1 MTGKRLKA
9 SVIID
14 LNGNLSR
21 RSRQYS
27 NQINALSR
35 SGQSSLRALRM
46 EVVRVSGAID
56 RMGSLSTRTF
66 RMLSAG
72 ALGIAGVGYTANKLF
87 IGAAAQRE
95 QQIIAM
101 NSLYH
106 GDKVRAQAMMAWAKQ
121 NAKDTTWGLSGV
133 LDEIRSSKG
142 FGMTDEQTKQ
152 FITMLQDQGAM
163 HGWDLPTAQGASLQ
177 LKQMF
182 ARQQITAADANLL
195 TGYGINV
202 YQALA
207 DATGTDVKKIRDLG
221 TKGKLGM
228 KSILT
233 VFRTLS
239 EQSKGAQA
247 SAMNS
252 WDGMFAQMEANLLE
266 FRIKVANSGP
276 FEEIKNEMRR
286 VLNWHDMADKSGEL
300 DALAENIGQ
309 KFLTTFRTVKIAA
322 QELWRWLKPG
332 KDALAWVDQNIVSL
346 KKLAAVL
353 VSVWLANKALR
364 AGWAVAKPSWQVAS
378 YPFKTGRRMWRWM
391 RNRKR
396 EQAGLPI
403 PAPMTT
409 EALLQG
415 TGIQRVFVINWPR
428 GFGGYGSGGGRRG
441 RGGGRTPPLLPRQP
455 PLLPGPRPLPLPAPR
470 PVPALPPPGVPAA
483 ARPAPRPLP
492 GKSGF
497 PGRFAGSAAAQ
508 QVTGAA
514 GTLANAGRTVSRL
527 LSGAGNRQ
535 TAPSPVVPVTPRPA
549 PRPLPAKSGLPG
561 RLAGSAA
568 AQQVTGA
575 AGTLADAGRTVSRLL
590 SGAGNRQP
598 APSPV
603 VPVTPRPAPRPL
615 PAKSGLP
622 GRLAGSAAGQ
632 RVTGTVGKLADV
644 GRAVGGWFS
653 GIGNRLADSA
663 IGRVVTKGAGALGWM
678 GKGAGRA
685 LSRLGG
691 PVMGALQLAP
701 VLMDEQA
708 STREKAGAIGSTAGA
723 WLGGAVGSLAGP
735 LGTAAGATLGSVA
748 GEYLGGFVTDLYQ
761 KWTAPER
768 EPQEQKVNAEASLR
782 VELGE
787 GLRLASSRVTED
799 GMGLNIYAGDNYIT
813 GW

>member
-396 EQAGLPI
+396 GQAGLPV
-403 PAPMTT
+403 PDAMTSET
-409 EALLQG
+409 LLQG
-415 TGIQRVFVINWPR
+415 IGIQRVFVINWPR
-428 GFGGYGSGGGRRG
+428 GLGGYGSGGGRRG
-441 RGGGRTPPLLPRQP
+441 RSGGRMAPLLPRQP
-455 PLLPGPRPLPLPAPR
+455 LLLSGPQPLALPAPR
-470 PVPALPPPGVPAA
+470 PVLALPPPGVPVT
-483 ARPAPRPLP
+483 ARPAPLPLP
-492 GKSGF
+492 GKSG
-497 PGRFAGSAAAQ
+497 
-508 QVTGAA
+508 
-514 GTLANAGRTVSRL
+514 L
-527 LSGAGNRQ
+527 LS
-535 TAPSPVVPVTPRPA
+535 
-549 PRPLPAKSGLPG
+549 
-561 RLAGSAA
+561 
-568 AQQVTGA
+568 
-575 AGTLADAGRTVSRLL
+575 
-590 SGAGNRQP
+590 
-598 APSPV
+598 
-603 VPVTPRPAPRPL
+603 
-615 PAKSGLP
+615 
-622 GRLAGSAAGQ
+622 RLAGSAAGQ
-632 RVTGTVGKLADV
+632 LVTGTVGKLADA

-653 GIGNRLADSA
+653 GIGNKLAGSA

-708 STREKAGAIGSTAGA
+708 STHEKAGAIGSTAGA

-735 LGTAAGATLGSVA
+735 LGTVAGATLGSVA

-761 KWTAPER
+761 KWTAPDK

>member
-202 YQALA
+202 YQTLA
-207 DATGTDVKKIRDLG
+207 DALGKDVKDIRKQG
-221 TKGKLGM
+221 EKGKLGL

-239 EQSKGAQA
+239 EQSKGARA

-396 EQAGLPI
+396 GQAGLPV
-403 PAPMTT
+403 PDAMTSET
-409 EALLQG
+409 LLQG
-415 TGIQRVFVINWPR
+415 IGIQRVFVINWPR

-441 RGGGRTPPLLPRQP
+441 RSGGRMAPLLPRQP
-455 PLLPGPRPLPLPAPR
+455 LLLSGPQPLALPAPR
-470 PVPALPPPGVPAA
+470 PVLALSPPGVPVT
-483 ARPAPRPLP
+483 ARPAPLPLP
-492 GKSGF
+492 GKSG
-497 PGRFAGSAAAQ
+497 
-508 QVTGAA
+508 
-514 GTLANAGRTVSRL
+514 L
-527 LSGAGNRQ
+527 LS
-535 TAPSPVVPVTPRPA
+535 
-549 PRPLPAKSGLPG
+549 
-561 RLAGSAA
+561 
-568 AQQVTGA
+568 
-575 AGTLADAGRTVSRLL
+575 
-590 SGAGNRQP
+590 
-598 APSPV
+598 
-603 VPVTPRPAPRPL
+603 
-615 PAKSGLP
+615 
-622 GRLAGSAAGQ
+622 RLAGSAAGQ
-632 RVTGTVGKLADV
+632 LVTGTVGKLADA

-653 GIGNRLADSA
+653 GIGNKLAGSA

-708 STREKAGAIGSTAGA
+708 STHEKAGAIGSTAGA

-735 LGTAAGATLGSVA
+735 LGTVAGATLGSVA

-761 KWTAPER
+761 KWTAPDK

-787 GLRLASSRVTED
+787 GLRLTSSRVTED

>member
-106 GDKVRAQAMMAWAKQ
+106 GDKARAQAMMAWAKQ
-121 NAKDTTWGLSGV
+121 NAKETTWGLGGV
-133 LDEIRSSKG
+133 LQEIRTSTA
-142 FGMTDEQTKQ
+142 FGMTDAQVKQ
-152 FITMLQDQGAM
+152 FITMLQNQGAM

-177 LKQMF
+177 FKQMF

-202 YQALA
+202 YKVLA
-207 DATGTDVKKIRDLG
+207 DATGKDEKKIRKLG
-221 TKGKLGM
+221 EKGKLGL

-233 VFRTLS
+233 VFRTLL
-239 EQSKGAQA
+239 EQSEGAQA
-247 SAMNS
+247 AAMNS
-252 WDGMFAQMEANLLE
+252 WDGMMAQMEGNLLE
-266 FRIKVANSGP
+266 FRTKVANSGP

-309 KFLTTFRTVKIAA
+309 KFLTTFRKVKIAA

-396 EQAGLPI
+396 GQAGLPV
-403 PAPMTT
+403 PDAMTSET
-409 EALLQG
+409 LLQG
-415 TGIQRVFVINWPR
+415 IGIQRVFVINWPR
-428 GFGGYGSGGGRRG
+428 GFGGYGSGGGRRV
-441 RGGGRTPPLLPRQP
+441 RSGGRMAPLLPRQP
-455 PLLPGPRPLPLPAPR
+455 LLLSGPQPLALPAPR
-470 PVPALPPPGVPAA
+470 PVLALPPPGVPVT
-483 ARPAPRPLP
+483 ARPAPLPLP
-492 GKSGF
+492 GKSG
-497 PGRFAGSAAAQ
+497 
-508 QVTGAA
+508 
-514 GTLANAGRTVSRL
+514 L
-527 LSGAGNRQ
+527 LS
-535 TAPSPVVPVTPRPA
+535 
-549 PRPLPAKSGLPG
+549 
-561 RLAGSAA
+561 
-568 AQQVTGA
+568 
-575 AGTLADAGRTVSRLL
+575 
-590 SGAGNRQP
+590 
-598 APSPV
+598 
-603 VPVTPRPAPRPL
+603 
-615 PAKSGLP
+615 
-622 GRLAGSAAGQ
+622 RLAGSAAGQ
-632 RVTGTVGKLADV
+632 LVTGTVGKLTDA

-653 GIGNRLADSA
+653 GIGNKLAGSA

-708 STREKAGAIGSTAGA
+708 STHEKAGAIGSTAGA

-735 LGTAAGATLGSVA
+735 LGTVAGATLGSVA

-761 KWTAPER
+761 KWTATDK

-787 GLRLASSRVTED
+787 GLRLTSSRVTED

>member
-1 MTGKRLKA
+1 
-9 SVIID
+9 
-14 LNGNLSR
+14 
-21 RSRQYS
+21 
-27 NQINALSR
+27 
-35 SGQSSLRALRM
+35 QSSLRALRM

-106 GDKVRAQAMMAWAKQ
+106 GDKARAQAMMAWAKQ
-121 NAKDTTWGLSGV
+121 NAKDTTWGLGGV
-133 LDEIRSSKG
+133 LQEIRTSTA
-142 FGMTDEQTKQ
+142 FGMNDEQVKQ
-152 FITMLQDQGAM
+152 FITMLQNQGAM

-177 LKQMF
+177 FKQMF

-202 YQALA
+202 YKVLA
-207 DATGTDVKKIRDLG
+207 DATGEDEKKIRKLG
-221 TKGKLGM
+221 EKGKLGL

-396 EQAGLPI
+396 GQAGLPV
-403 PAPMTT
+403 PDAMTSET
-409 EALLQG
+409 LLQG
-415 TGIQRVFVINWPR
+415 IGIQRVFVINWPR
-428 GFGGYGSGGGRRG
+428 GFGGYRSGGGRRV
-441 RGGGRTPPLLPRQP
+441 RSGGRMAPLLPRQP
-455 PLLPGPRPLPLPAPR
+455 LLLSGPQPLALPAPR
-470 PVPALPPPGVPAA
+470 PVLALPPPGVPVT
-483 ARPAPRPLP
+483 ARPAPLPLP
-492 GKSGF
+492 GKSG
-497 PGRFAGSAAAQ
+497 
-508 QVTGAA
+508 
-514 GTLANAGRTVSRL
+514 L
-527 LSGAGNRQ
+527 LS
-535 TAPSPVVPVTPRPA
+535 
-549 PRPLPAKSGLPG
+549 
-561 RLAGSAA
+561 
-568 AQQVTGA
+568 
-575 AGTLADAGRTVSRLL
+575 
-590 SGAGNRQP
+590 
-598 APSPV
+598 
-603 VPVTPRPAPRPL
+603 
-615 PAKSGLP
+615 
-622 GRLAGSAAGQ
+622 RLAGSAAGQ
-632 RVTGTVGKLADV
+632 LVTGTVGKLADA

-653 GIGNRLADSA
+653 GIGNKLSGSV

-708 STREKAGAIGSTAGA
+708 STHEKAGAIGSTAGA

-735 LGTAAGATLGSVA
+735 LGTVAGATLGSVA

-761 KWTAPER
+761 KWTAPDK

-787 GLRLASSRVTED
+787 GLRLTSSRVTED

>member
-163 HGWDLPTAQGASLQ
+163 HGWDLPTARGASLQ

-202 YQALA
+202 YQTLA
-207 DATGTDVKKIRDLG
+207 DALGKDVKDIRKQG
-221 TKGKLGM
+221 EKGKLGL

-396 EQAGLPI
+396 GQAGLPV
-403 PAPMTT
+403 PDAMTSET
-409 EALLQG
+409 LLQG
-415 TGIQRVFVINWPR
+415 IGIQRVFVINWPR
-428 GFGGYGSGGGRRG
+428 GFGGYRSGGGRRV
-441 RGGGRTPPLLPRQP
+441 RSGGRMAPLLPRQP
-455 PLLPGPRPLPLPAPR
+455 LLLSGPQPLALPAPR
-470 PVPALPPPGVPAA
+470 PVLALPPPGVPVT
-483 ARPAPRPLP
+483 ARPAPLPLP
-492 GKSGF
+492 GKSG
-497 PGRFAGSAAAQ
+497 
-508 QVTGAA
+508 
-514 GTLANAGRTVSRL
+514 L
-527 LSGAGNRQ
+527 LS
-535 TAPSPVVPVTPRPA
+535 
-549 PRPLPAKSGLPG
+549 
-561 RLAGSAA
+561 
-568 AQQVTGA
+568 
-575 AGTLADAGRTVSRLL
+575 
-590 SGAGNRQP
+590 
-598 APSPV
+598 
-603 VPVTPRPAPRPL
+603 
-615 PAKSGLP
+615 
-622 GRLAGSAAGQ
+622 RLAGSAAGQ
-632 RVTGTVGKLADV
+632 LVTGTVGKLADA

-653 GIGNRLADSA
+653 GIGNKLSGSV

-708 STREKAGAIGSTAGA
+708 STHEKAGAIGSTAGA

-735 LGTAAGATLGSVA
+735 LGTVAGATLGSVA

-761 KWTAPER
+761 KWTAPDK

-787 GLRLASSRVTED
+787 GLRLTSSRVTED

>member
-221 TKGKLGM
+221 TKGKLGL

-396 EQAGLPI
+396 GQAGLPV
-403 PAPMTT
+403 PDAMTSET
-409 EALLQG
+409 LLQG
-415 TGIQRVFVINWPR
+415 IGIQRVFVINWPR

-441 RGGGRTPPLLPRQP
+441 RSGGRMAPLLPRQP
-455 PLLPGPRPLPLPAPR
+455 LLLSGPQPLALPAPR
-470 PVPALPPPGVPAA
+470 PVLALPPPGVPVT
-483 ARPAPRPLP
+483 ARPAPLPLP
-492 GKSGF
+492 GKSG
-497 PGRFAGSAAAQ
+497 
-508 QVTGAA
+508 
-514 GTLANAGRTVSRL
+514 L
-527 LSGAGNRQ
+527 LS
-535 TAPSPVVPVTPRPA
+535 
-549 PRPLPAKSGLPG
+549 
-561 RLAGSAA
+561 
-568 AQQVTGA
+568 
-575 AGTLADAGRTVSRLL
+575 
-590 SGAGNRQP
+590 
-598 APSPV
+598 
-603 VPVTPRPAPRPL
+603 
-615 PAKSGLP
+615 
-622 GRLAGSAAGQ
+622 RLAGSAAGQ
-632 RVTGTVGKLADV
+632 LVTGTVGKLADA
-644 GRAVGGWFS
+644 GRAVGGGFS
-653 GIGNRLADSA
+653 GIGNKLAGSA

-708 STREKAGAIGSTAGA
+708 STHEKAGAIGSTAGA

-735 LGTAAGATLGSVA
+735 LGTVAGATLGSVA

-761 KWTAPER
+761 KWTATDK

-787 GLRLASSRVTED
+787 GLRLTSSRVTED

>member
-46 EVVRVSGAID
+46 EVVRVSGAFD

-106 GDKVRAQAMMAWAKQ
+106 GDKARAQAMMAWAKQ
-121 NAKDTTWGLSGV
+121 NAKETTWGLGGV
-133 LDEIRSSKG
+133 LQEIRTSTA
-142 FGMTDEQTKQ
+142 FGMNDEQVKQ
-152 FITMLQDQGAM
+152 FITMLQNQGAM

-177 LKQMF
+177 FKQMF

-202 YQALA
+202 YKVLA
-207 DATGTDVKKIRDLG
+207 DATGDDEKKIRKRG
-221 TKGKLGM
+221 EKGKLGL
-228 KSILT
+228 KSILL
-233 VFRTLS
+233 VFRTLL

-247 SAMNS
+247 AAMNS
-252 WDGMFAQMEANLLE
+252 WDGMFAQMEGNLLE
-266 FRIKVANSGP
+266 FRTKVANSGP

-396 EQAGLPI
+396 GQAGLPV
-403 PAPMTT
+403 PDAMTS

-415 TGIQRVFVINWPR
+415 IGIQRVFVINWPR

-441 RGGGRTPPLLPRQP
+441 RSGGRMAPLLPRQP
-455 PLLPGPRPLPLPAPR
+455 LLLSGPQPLALPAPR
-470 PVPALPPPGVPAA
+470 PVLALPPPGVPVT
-483 ARPAPRPLP
+483 ARPAPLPLP
-492 GKSGF
+492 GKSG
-497 PGRFAGSAAAQ
+497 
-508 QVTGAA
+508 
-514 GTLANAGRTVSRL
+514 L
-527 LSGAGNRQ
+527 LS
-535 TAPSPVVPVTPRPA
+535 
-549 PRPLPAKSGLPG
+549 
-561 RLAGSAA
+561 
-568 AQQVTGA
+568 
-575 AGTLADAGRTVSRLL
+575 
-590 SGAGNRQP
+590 
-598 APSPV
+598 
-603 VPVTPRPAPRPL
+603 
-615 PAKSGLP
+615 
-622 GRLAGSAAGQ
+622 RLAGSAAGQ
-632 RVTGTVGKLADV
+632 LVTGTVGKLADA
-644 GRAVGGWFS
+644 GRAAGGWFS
-653 GIGNRLADSA
+653 GIGNKLAGSA

-708 STREKAGAIGSTAGA
+708 STHEKAGAIGSTAGA

-735 LGTAAGATLGSVA
+735 LGTVAGATLGSVA

-761 KWTAPER
+761 KWTATDK

-787 GLRLASSRVTED
+787 GLRLTSSRVTED

>member
-106 GDKVRAQAMMAWAKQ
+106 GDKARAQAMMAWAKQ
-121 NAKDTTWGLSGV
+121 NAKETTWGLGGV
-133 LDEIRSSKG
+133 LQEIRTSTA
-142 FGMTDEQTKQ
+142 FGMTDAQVKQ
-152 FITMLQDQGAM
+152 FITMLQNQGAM

-177 LKQMF
+177 FKQMF

-202 YQALA
+202 YKVLA
-207 DATGTDVKKIRDLG
+207 DATGEDEKKIRKLG
-221 TKGKLGM
+221 EKGKLGL

-233 VFRTLS
+233 VFRTLL

-247 SAMNS
+247 AAMNS
-252 WDGMFAQMEANLLE
+252 WDGMMAQMEGNLLE
-266 FRIKVANSGP
+266 FRTKVANSGP

-396 EQAGLPI
+396 GQAGLPV
-403 PAPMTT
+403 PDAMTSET
-409 EALLQG
+409 LLQG
-415 TGIQRVFVINWPR
+415 IGIQRVFVINWPR

-441 RGGGRTPPLLPRQP
+441 RSGGRMAPLLPRQP
-455 PLLPGPRPLPLPAPR
+455 LLLSGPQPLALPAPR
-470 PVPALPPPGVPAA
+470 PVLALPPPGVPVT
-483 ARPAPRPLP
+483 ARPAPLPLP
-492 GKSGF
+492 GKSG
-497 PGRFAGSAAAQ
+497 
-508 QVTGAA
+508 
-514 GTLANAGRTVSRL
+514 L
-527 LSGAGNRQ
+527 LS
-535 TAPSPVVPVTPRPA
+535 
-549 PRPLPAKSGLPG
+549 
-561 RLAGSAA
+561 
-568 AQQVTGA
+568 
-575 AGTLADAGRTVSRLL
+575 
-590 SGAGNRQP
+590 
-598 APSPV
+598 
-603 VPVTPRPAPRPL
+603 
-615 PAKSGLP
+615 
-622 GRLAGSAAGQ
+622 RLAGSAAGQ
-632 RVTGTVGKLADV
+632 LVTGTVGKLADA

-653 GIGNRLADSA
+653 GIGNKLAGSA
-663 IGRVVTKGAGALGWM
+663 IGRVMTKGAGALGWM

-708 STREKAGAIGSTAGA
+708 STHEKAGAIGSTAGA

-735 LGTAAGATLGSVA
+735 LGTVAGATLGSVA

-761 KWTAPER
+761 KWTAPDK

-787 GLRLASSRVTED
+787 GLRLTSSRVTED

>member
-202 YQALA
+202 YQTLA
-207 DATGTDVKKIRDLG
+207 DALGKDVKDIRKQG
-221 TKGKLGM
+221 EKGKLGL

-396 EQAGLPI
+396 GQAGLPV
-403 PAPMTT
+403 PDAMTSET
-409 EALLQG
+409 LLQG
-415 TGIQRVFVINWPR
+415 IGIQRVFVINWPR
-428 GFGGYGSGGGRRG
+428 GFGGYRSGGGRRVR
-441 RGGGRTPPLLPRQP
+441 RGGRMAPLLPRQP
-455 PLLPGPRPLPLPAPR
+455 LLLSGPQPLALPAPR
-470 PVPALPPPGVPAA
+470 PVLALPPPGVPVT
-483 ARPAPRPLP
+483 ARPAPLPLP
-492 GKSGF
+492 GKSG
-497 PGRFAGSAAAQ
+497 
-508 QVTGAA
+508 
-514 GTLANAGRTVSRL
+514 L
-527 LSGAGNRQ
+527 LS
-535 TAPSPVVPVTPRPA
+535 
-549 PRPLPAKSGLPG
+549 
-561 RLAGSAA
+561 
-568 AQQVTGA
+568 
-575 AGTLADAGRTVSRLL
+575 
-590 SGAGNRQP
+590 
-598 APSPV
+598 
-603 VPVTPRPAPRPL
+603 
-615 PAKSGLP
+615 
-622 GRLAGSAAGQ
+622 RLAGSAAGQ
-632 RVTGTVGKLADV
+632 LVTGTVGKLADA

-653 GIGNRLADSA
+653 GIGNKLSGSV
-663 IGRVVTKGAGALGWM
+663 IGRVVTKGAGALGWMGKGAGALGWM

-708 STREKAGAIGSTAGA
+708 STHEKAGAIGSTAGA

-735 LGTAAGATLGSVA
+735 LGTVAGATLGSVA

-761 KWTAPER
+761 KWTAPDK

-787 GLRLASSRVTED
+787 GLRLTSSRVTED

>member
-72 ALGIAGVGYTANKLF
+72 ALGVAGVGYTANKLF
-87 IGAAAQRE
+87 ISAAAQRE

-106 GDKVRAQAMMAWAKQ
+106 GDKARAQAMMAWAKQ

-202 YQALA
+202 YQTLA
-207 DATGTDVKKIRDLG
+207 DALGKDVKDIRKQG
-221 TKGKLGM
+221 EKGKLGL

-396 EQAGLPI
+396 GQAGLPV
-403 PAPMTT
+403 PDAMTSET
-409 EALLQG
+409 LLQG
-415 TGIQRVFVINWPR
+415 IGIQRVFVINWPR
-428 GFGGYGSGGGRRG
+428 GFGGYRSGGGRRV
-441 RGGGRTPPLLPRQP
+441 RSGGRMAPLLPRQP
-455 PLLPGPRPLPLPAPR
+455 LLLSGPQPLALPAPR
-470 PVPALPPPGVPAA
+470 PVLALPPPGVPVT
-483 ARPAPRPLP
+483 ARPAPLPLP
-492 GKSGF
+492 GKSG
-497 PGRFAGSAAAQ
+497 
-508 QVTGAA
+508 
-514 GTLANAGRTVSRL
+514 L
-527 LSGAGNRQ
+527 LS
-535 TAPSPVVPVTPRPA
+535 
-549 PRPLPAKSGLPG
+549 
-561 RLAGSAA
+561 
-568 AQQVTGA
+568 
-575 AGTLADAGRTVSRLL
+575 
-590 SGAGNRQP
+590 
-598 APSPV
+598 
-603 VPVTPRPAPRPL
+603 
-615 PAKSGLP
+615 
-622 GRLAGSAAGQ
+622 RLAGSAAGQ
-632 RVTGTVGKLADV
+632 LVTGTVGKLADA

-653 GIGNRLADSA
+653 GIGNKLSGSV

-708 STREKAGAIGSTAGA
+708 STHEKAGAIGSTAGA

-735 LGTAAGATLGSVA
+735 LGTVAGATLGSVA

-761 KWTAPER
+761 KWTAPDK

-787 GLRLASSRVTED
+787 GLRLTSSRVTED

>member
-106 GDKVRAQAMMAWAKQ
+106 GDKVRAPAMMAWAKQ

-221 TKGKLGM
+221 TKGKLGL

-396 EQAGLPI
+396 GQAGLPV
-403 PAPMTT
+403 PDAMTSET
-409 EALLQG
+409 LLQG
-415 TGIQRVFVINWPR
+415 IGIQRVFVINWPR
-428 GFGGYGSGGGRRG
+428 GFGGYGSGGGRRV
-441 RGGGRTPPLLPRQP
+441 RSGGRMAPLLPRQP
-455 PLLPGPRPLPLPAPR
+455 LLLSGPQPLALPAPR
-470 PVPALPPPGVPAA
+470 PVLALPPPGVPVT
-483 ARPAPRPLP
+483 ARPAPLPLP
-492 GKSGF
+492 GKSG
-497 PGRFAGSAAAQ
+497 
-508 QVTGAA
+508 
-514 GTLANAGRTVSRL
+514 L
-527 LSGAGNRQ
+527 LS
-535 TAPSPVVPVTPRPA
+535 
-549 PRPLPAKSGLPG
+549 
-561 RLAGSAA
+561 
-568 AQQVTGA
+568 
-575 AGTLADAGRTVSRLL
+575 
-590 SGAGNRQP
+590 
-598 APSPV
+598 
-603 VPVTPRPAPRPL
+603 
-615 PAKSGLP
+615 
-622 GRLAGSAAGQ
+622 RLAGSAAGQ
-632 RVTGTVGKLADV
+632 LVTGTVGKLADA

-653 GIGNRLADSA
+653 GIGNKLAGSA

-708 STREKAGAIGSTAGA
+708 STHEKAGAIGSTAGA

-735 LGTAAGATLGSVA
+735 LGTVAGATLGSVA

-761 KWTAPER
+761 KWTAPDK

-787 GLRLASSRVTED
+787 GLRLTSSRVTED

>member
-1 MTGKRLKA
+1 
-9 SVIID
+9 
-14 LNGNLSR
+14 
-21 RSRQYS
+21 RQYS

-202 YQALA
+202 YQTLA
-207 DATGTDVKKIRDLG
+207 DALGKDVKDIRKQG
-221 TKGKLGM
+221 EKGKLGL

-309 KFLTTFRTVKIAA
+309 KFLTTFRTVKIAT

-396 EQAGLPI
+396 GQAGLPV
-403 PAPMTT
+403 PDAMTSET
-409 EALLQG
+409 LLQG
-415 TGIQRVFVINWPR
+415 IGIQRVFVINWPR

-441 RGGGRTPPLLPRQP
+441 RSGGRMAPLLPRQP
-455 PLLPGPRPLPLPAPR
+455 LLLSGPQPLALPAPR
-470 PVPALPPPGVPAA
+470 PVLALPPPGVPVT
-483 ARPAPRPLP
+483 ARPAPLPLP
-492 GKSGF
+492 GKSG
-497 PGRFAGSAAAQ
+497 
-508 QVTGAA
+508 
-514 GTLANAGRTVSRL
+514 L
-527 LSGAGNRQ
+527 LS
-535 TAPSPVVPVTPRPA
+535 
-549 PRPLPAKSGLPG
+549 
-561 RLAGSAA
+561 
-568 AQQVTGA
+568 
-575 AGTLADAGRTVSRLL
+575 
-590 SGAGNRQP
+590 
-598 APSPV
+598 
-603 VPVTPRPAPRPL
+603 
-615 PAKSGLP
+615 
-622 GRLAGSAAGQ
+622 RLAGSAAGQ
-632 RVTGTVGKLADV
+632 LVTGTVGKLADA

-653 GIGNRLADSA
+653 GIGNKLAGSA

-678 GKGAGRA
+678 GKGASRA

-708 STREKAGAIGSTAGA
+708 STHEKAGAIGSTAGA

-735 LGTAAGATLGSVA
+735 LGTVAGATLGSVA

-761 KWTAPER
+761 KWTATDK

-787 GLRLASSRVTED
+787 GLRLTSSRVTED

>member
-221 TKGKLGM
+221 TKGKLGL

-396 EQAGLPI
+396 GQAGLPV
-403 PAPMTT
+403 PDAMTSET
-409 EALLQG
+409 LLQG
-415 TGIQRVFVINWPR
+415 IGIQRVFVINWPR
-428 GFGGYGSGGGRRG
+428 GFGGYGSGGGRRV
-441 RGGGRTPPLLPRQP
+441 RSGGRIAPLLPRQP
-455 PLLPGPRPLPLPAPR
+455 LLLSGPQPLALPAPR
-470 PVPALPPPGVPAA
+470 PVLALPPPGVPVT
-483 ARPAPRPLP
+483 ARPAPLPLP
-492 GKSGF
+492 GKSG
-497 PGRFAGSAAAQ
+497 
-508 QVTGAA
+508 
-514 GTLANAGRTVSRL
+514 L
-527 LSGAGNRQ
+527 LS
-535 TAPSPVVPVTPRPA
+535 
-549 PRPLPAKSGLPG
+549 
-561 RLAGSAA
+561 
-568 AQQVTGA
+568 
-575 AGTLADAGRTVSRLL
+575 
-590 SGAGNRQP
+590 
-598 APSPV
+598 
-603 VPVTPRPAPRPL
+603 
-615 PAKSGLP
+615 
-622 GRLAGSAAGQ
+622 RLAGSAAGQ
-632 RVTGTVGKLADV
+632 LVTGTVGKLADA

-653 GIGNRLADSA
+653 GIGNKLAGSA

-708 STREKAGAIGSTAGA
+708 STYEKAGAIGSTAGA

-735 LGTAAGATLGSVA
+735 LGTVAGATLGSVA

-761 KWTAPER
+761 KWTATDR

-787 GLRLASSRVTED
+787 GLRLTSSRVTED

>member
-1 MTGKRLKA
+1 
-9 SVIID
+9 
-14 LNGNLSR
+14 
-21 RSRQYS
+21 
-27 NQINALSR
+27 
-35 SGQSSLRALRM
+35 
-46 EVVRVSGAID
+46 ID

-106 GDKVRAQAMMAWAKQ
+106 GDKARAQAMMAWAKQ

-396 EQAGLPI
+396 GQAGLPV
-403 PAPMTT
+403 PDAMTSET
-409 EALLQG
+409 LLQG
-415 TGIQRVFVINWPR
+415 IGIQRVFVINWPR
-428 GFGGYGSGGGRRG
+428 GFGGYRSGGGRRV
-441 RGGGRTPPLLPRQP
+441 RSGGRMAPLLPRQP
-455 PLLPGPRPLPLPAPR
+455 LLLSGPQPLALPAPR
-470 PVPALPPPGVPAA
+470 PVLALPPPGVPVT
-483 ARPAPRPLP
+483 ARPAPLPLP
-492 GKSGF
+492 GKSG
-497 PGRFAGSAAAQ
+497 
-508 QVTGAA
+508 
-514 GTLANAGRTVSRL
+514 L
-527 LSGAGNRQ
+527 LS
-535 TAPSPVVPVTPRPA
+535 
-549 PRPLPAKSGLPG
+549 
-561 RLAGSAA
+561 
-568 AQQVTGA
+568 
-575 AGTLADAGRTVSRLL
+575 
-590 SGAGNRQP
+590 
-598 APSPV
+598 
-603 VPVTPRPAPRPL
+603 
-615 PAKSGLP
+615 
-622 GRLAGSAAGQ
+622 RLAGSAAGQ
-632 RVTGTVGKLADV
+632 LVTGTVGKLADA

-653 GIGNRLADSA
+653 GIGNKLSGSV

-708 STREKAGAIGSTAGA
+708 STHEKAGAIGSTAGA

-735 LGTAAGATLGSVA
+735 LGTVAGATLGSVA

-761 KWTAPER
+761 KWTAPDK

-787 GLRLASSRVTED
+787 GLRLTSSRVTED

>member
-1 MTGKRLKA
+1 
-9 SVIID
+9 
-14 LNGNLSR
+14 
-21 RSRQYS
+21 
-27 NQINALSR
+27 
-35 SGQSSLRALRM
+35 
-46 EVVRVSGAID
+46 
-56 RMGSLSTRTF
+56 
-66 RMLSAG
+66 
-72 ALGIAGVGYTANKLF
+72 
-87 IGAAAQRE
+87 
-95 QQIIAM
+95 
-101 NSLYH
+101 
-106 GDKVRAQAMMAWAKQ
+106 
-121 NAKDTTWGLSGV
+121 
-133 LDEIRSSKG
+133 
-142 FGMTDEQTKQ
+142 
-152 FITMLQDQGAM
+152 
-163 HGWDLPTAQGASLQ
+163 
-177 LKQMF
+177 
-182 ARQQITAADANLL
+182 
-195 TGYGINV
+195 
-202 YQALA
+202 
-207 DATGTDVKKIRDLG
+207 
-221 TKGKLGM
+221 
-228 KSILT
+228 
-233 VFRTLS
+233 
-239 EQSKGAQA
+239 
-247 SAMNS
+247 MNS

-332 KDALAWVDQNIVSL
+332 KDALVWVDQNIVSL

-378 YPFKTGRRMWRWM
+378 YPFKTGRRMWRRM

-455 PLLPGPRPLPLPAPR
+455 LLLPGPRPLPLPAPR

-492 GKSGF
+492 GKSGL

-708 STREKAGAIGSTAGA
+708 STHEKAGAIGSTAGA

-735 LGTAAGATLGSVA
+735 LGTVAGATLGSVA

-761 KWTAPER
+761 KWTAPDK

-787 GLRLASSRVTED
+787 GLRLTSSRVTED

>member
-106 GDKVRAQAMMAWAKQ
+106 GDKVKAQAMMAWAKQ

-202 YQALA
+202 YQTLA
-207 DATGTDVKKIRDLG
+207 DALGKDVKDIRKQG
-221 TKGKLGM
+221 EKGKLGL

-396 EQAGLPI
+396 GQAGLPV
-403 PAPMTT
+403 PDAMTSET
-409 EALLQG
+409 LLQG
-415 TGIQRVFVINWPR
+415 IGIQRVFVINWPR
-428 GFGGYGSGGGRRG
+428 GFGGYGSGGGRRVRSSG
-441 RGGGRTPPLLPRQP
+441 RMAPLLPRQP
-455 PLLPGPRPLPLPAPR
+455 LLLSGPQPLALPAPR
-470 PVPALPPPGVPAA
+470 PVLALPPPGVPVT
-483 ARPAPRPLP
+483 ARPAPLPLP
-492 GKSGF
+492 GKSG
-497 PGRFAGSAAAQ
+497 
-508 QVTGAA
+508 
-514 GTLANAGRTVSRL
+514 L
-527 LSGAGNRQ
+527 LS
-535 TAPSPVVPVTPRPA
+535 
-549 PRPLPAKSGLPG
+549 
-561 RLAGSAA
+561 
-568 AQQVTGA
+568 
-575 AGTLADAGRTVSRLL
+575 
-590 SGAGNRQP
+590 
-598 APSPV
+598 
-603 VPVTPRPAPRPL
+603 
-615 PAKSGLP
+615 
-622 GRLAGSAAGQ
+622 RLAGSAAGQ
-632 RVTGTVGKLADV
+632 LVTGTVGKLADA
-644 GRAVGGWFS
+644 GRAAGGWFS
-653 GIGNRLADSA
+653 GIGNKLAGSA
-663 IGRVVTKGAGALGWM
+663 IGRVMTKGAGALGWM

-708 STREKAGAIGSTAGA
+708 STHEKAGAIGSTAGA
-723 WLGGAVGSLAGP
+723 WLGGAVGSIAGP
-735 LGTAAGATLGSVA
+735 LGTVAGATLGSVA

-761 KWTAPER
+761 KWTAPDK

-787 GLRLASSRVTED
+787 GLRLTSSRVTED

>member
-202 YQALA
+202 YQTLA
-207 DATGTDVKKIRDLG
+207 DALGKDVKDIRKQG
-221 TKGKLGM
+221 EKGKLGL

-309 KFLTTFRTVKIAA
+309 KFRTTFRTVKIAA

-396 EQAGLPI
+396 GQAGLPV
-403 PAPMTT
+403 PDAMTSET
-409 EALLQG
+409 LLQG
-415 TGIQRVFVINWPR
+415 IGIQRVFVINWPR

-441 RGGGRTPPLLPRQP
+441 RSGGRMAPLLPRQP
-455 PLLPGPRPLPLPAPR
+455 LLLSGPQPLALPAPR
-470 PVPALPPPGVPAA
+470 PVLALPPPGVPVT
-483 ARPAPRPLP
+483 ARPAPLPLS
-492 GKSGF
+492 GKSG
-497 PGRFAGSAAAQ
+497 
-508 QVTGAA
+508 
-514 GTLANAGRTVSRL
+514 L
-527 LSGAGNRQ
+527 LS
-535 TAPSPVVPVTPRPA
+535 
-549 PRPLPAKSGLPG
+549 
-561 RLAGSAA
+561 
-568 AQQVTGA
+568 
-575 AGTLADAGRTVSRLL
+575 
-590 SGAGNRQP
+590 
-598 APSPV
+598 
-603 VPVTPRPAPRPL
+603 
-615 PAKSGLP
+615 
-622 GRLAGSAAGQ
+622 RLAGSAAGQ
-632 RVTGTVGKLADV
+632 LVTGTVGKLADA

-653 GIGNRLADSA
+653 GIGSKLSGSA

-708 STREKAGAIGSTAGA
+708 STHEKAGAIGSTAGA

-735 LGTAAGATLGSVA
+735 LGTVAGATLGSVA

-761 KWTAPER
+761 KWTAPDK

-787 GLRLASSRVTED
+787 GLRLTSSRVTED

>member
-27 NQINALSR
+27 NQINVLSR

-106 GDKVRAQAMMAWAKQ
+106 GDKARAQAMMAWAKQ
-121 NAKDTTWGLSGV
+121 NAKETTWGLGGV
-133 LDEIRSSKG
+133 LQEIRTSTA
-142 FGMTDEQTKQ
+142 FGMTDAQVKQ
-152 FITMLQDQGAM
+152 FITMLQNQGAM

-177 LKQMF
+177 FKQMF

-202 YQALA
+202 YKVLA
-207 DATGTDVKKIRDLG
+207 DATGEDEKKIRKLG
-221 TKGKLGM
+221 EKGKLGL

-233 VFRTLS
+233 VFRTLL

-247 SAMNS
+247 AAMNS
-252 WDGMFAQMEANLLE
+252 WDGMMAQMEGNLLE
-266 FRIKVANSGP
+266 FRTKVANSGP

-322 QELWRWLKPG
+322 QELWRWLKLG

-396 EQAGLPI
+396 GQAGLPV
-403 PAPMTT
+403 PDAMTSET
-409 EALLQG
+409 LLQG
-415 TGIQRVFVINWPR
+415 IGIQRVFVINWPR

-441 RGGGRTPPLLPRQP
+441 RSGGRMAPLLPRQP
-455 PLLPGPRPLPLPAPR
+455 LLLSGPQPLALPAPR
-470 PVPALPPPGVPAA
+470 PVLALPPPGVPVT
-483 ARPAPRPLP
+483 ARPAPLPLP
-492 GKSGF
+492 GKSG
-497 PGRFAGSAAAQ
+497 
-508 QVTGAA
+508 
-514 GTLANAGRTVSRL
+514 L
-527 LSGAGNRQ
+527 LS
-535 TAPSPVVPVTPRPA
+535 
-549 PRPLPAKSGLPG
+549 
-561 RLAGSAA
+561 
-568 AQQVTGA
+568 
-575 AGTLADAGRTVSRLL
+575 
-590 SGAGNRQP
+590 
-598 APSPV
+598 
-603 VPVTPRPAPRPL
+603 
-615 PAKSGLP
+615 
-622 GRLAGSAAGQ
+622 RLAGSAAGQ
-632 RVTGTVGKLADV
+632 LVTGTVGKLADA

-653 GIGNRLADSA
+653 SIGNKLAGSA

-708 STREKAGAIGSTAGA
+708 STHEKAGAIGSTAGA

-735 LGTAAGATLGSVA
+735 LGTVAGATLGSVA

-761 KWTAPER
+761 KWTAPDK

-787 GLRLASSRVTED
+787 GLRLTSSRVTED

>member
-221 TKGKLGM
+221 TKGKLGL

-396 EQAGLPI
+396 GQAGLPV
-403 PAPMTT
+403 PDAMTSET
-409 EALLQG
+409 LLQG
-415 TGIQRVFVINWPR
+415 IGIQRVFVINWPR

-441 RGGGRTPPLLPRQP
+441 RSGGRMAPLLPRQP
-455 PLLPGPRPLPLPAPR
+455 LLLSGPQPLALPAPR
-470 PVPALPPPGVPAA
+470 PVLALPPPGVPVT
-483 ARPAPRPLP
+483 ARPAPLPLP
-492 GKSGF
+492 GKSG
-497 PGRFAGSAAAQ
+497 
-508 QVTGAA
+508 
-514 GTLANAGRTVSRL
+514 L
-527 LSGAGNRQ
+527 LS
-535 TAPSPVVPVTPRPA
+535 
-549 PRPLPAKSGLPG
+549 
-561 RLAGSAA
+561 
-568 AQQVTGA
+568 
-575 AGTLADAGRTVSRLL
+575 
-590 SGAGNRQP
+590 
-598 APSPV
+598 
-603 VPVTPRPAPRPL
+603 
-615 PAKSGLP
+615 
-622 GRLAGSAAGQ
+622 RLAGSAAGQ
-632 RVTGTVGKLADV
+632 LVTGTVGKLADA

-653 GIGNRLADSA
+653 GIGNKLSGSV

-708 STREKAGAIGSTAGA
+708 STHEKAGAIGSTAGA

-735 LGTAAGATLGSVA
+735 LGTVAGATLGSVA

-761 KWTAPER
+761 KWTAPDK

-787 GLRLASSRVTED
+787 GLRLTSSRVTED

>member
-106 GDKVRAQAMMAWAKQ
+106 GDKARAQAMMAWAKQ
-121 NAKDTTWGLSGV
+121 NAKETTWGLGGV
-133 LDEIRSSKG
+133 LQEIRTSTA
-142 FGMTDEQTKQ
+142 FGMTDAQVKQ
-152 FITMLQDQGAM
+152 FITMLQNQGAM

-177 LKQMF
+177 FKQMF

-202 YQALA
+202 YKVLA
-207 DATGTDVKKIRDLG
+207 DATGEDEKKIRKLG
-221 TKGKLGM
+221 EKGKLGL

-233 VFRTLS
+233 VFRTLL

-247 SAMNS
+247 AAMNS
-252 WDGMFAQMEANLLE
+252 WDGMMAQMEGNLLE
-266 FRIKVANSGP
+266 FRTKVANSGP

-396 EQAGLPI
+396 GQAGLPV
-403 PAPMTT
+403 PDAMTSET
-409 EALLQG
+409 LLQG
-415 TGIQRVFVINWPR
+415 IGIQRVFVINWPR

-441 RGGGRTPPLLPRQP
+441 RSGGRMAPLLPRQP
-455 PLLPGPRPLPLPAPR
+455 LLLSGPQPLALPAPR
-470 PVPALPPPGVPAA
+470 PVLALPPPGVPVT
-483 ARPAPRPLP
+483 ARPAPLPLS
-492 GKSGF
+492 GKSG
-497 PGRFAGSAAAQ
+497 
-508 QVTGAA
+508 
-514 GTLANAGRTVSRL
+514 L
-527 LSGAGNRQ
+527 LS
-535 TAPSPVVPVTPRPA
+535 
-549 PRPLPAKSGLPG
+549 
-561 RLAGSAA
+561 
-568 AQQVTGA
+568 
-575 AGTLADAGRTVSRLL
+575 
-590 SGAGNRQP
+590 
-598 APSPV
+598 
-603 VPVTPRPAPRPL
+603 
-615 PAKSGLP
+615 
-622 GRLAGSAAGQ
+622 RLAGSAAGQ
-632 RVTGTVGKLADV
+632 LVTGTVGKLADA

-653 GIGNRLADSA
+653 GIGNKLSGSV

-708 STREKAGAIGSTAGA
+708 STHEKAGAIGSTAGA

-735 LGTAAGATLGSVA
+735 LGTVAGATLGSVA

-761 KWTAPER
+761 KWTAPDK

-787 GLRLASSRVTED
+787 GLRLTSSRVTED

>member
-396 EQAGLPI
+396 GQAGLPV
-403 PAPMTT
+403 PDAMTSET
-409 EALLQG
+409 LLQG
-415 TGIQRVFVINWPR
+415 IGIQRVFVINWPR
-428 GFGGYGSGGGRRG
+428 GFGGYGSGGGRRV
-441 RGGGRTPPLLPRQP
+441 RSGGRMAPLLPRQP
-455 PLLPGPRPLPLPAPR
+455 LLLSGPQPLALPAPR
-470 PVPALPPPGVPAA
+470 PVLALPPPGVPVT
-483 ARPAPRPLP
+483 ARPAPLPLS
-492 GKSGF
+492 GKSG
-497 PGRFAGSAAAQ
+497 
-508 QVTGAA
+508 
-514 GTLANAGRTVSRL
+514 L
-527 LSGAGNRQ
+527 LS
-535 TAPSPVVPVTPRPA
+535 
-549 PRPLPAKSGLPG
+549 
-561 RLAGSAA
+561 
-568 AQQVTGA
+568 
-575 AGTLADAGRTVSRLL
+575 
-590 SGAGNRQP
+590 
-598 APSPV
+598 
-603 VPVTPRPAPRPL
+603 
-615 PAKSGLP
+615 
-622 GRLAGSAAGQ
+622 RLAGSAAGQ
-632 RVTGTVGKLADV
+632 LVTGTVGKLADA

-653 GIGNRLADSA
+653 GIGNKLAGSA

-708 STREKAGAIGSTAGA
+708 STHEKAGAIGSTAGA

-735 LGTAAGATLGSVA
+735 LGTVAGATLGSVA

-761 KWTAPER
+761 KWTAPDK

-787 GLRLASSRVTED
+787 GLRLTSSRVTED

>member
-396 EQAGLPI
+396 GQAGLPV
-403 PAPMTT
+403 PDAMTSET
-409 EALLQG
+409 LLQG
-415 TGIQRVFVINWPR
+415 IGIQRVFVINWPR
-428 GFGGYGSGGGRRG
+428 GFGGYGSGGGRRV
-441 RGGGRTPPLLPRQP
+441 RSGGRMAPLLPRQP
-455 PLLPGPRPLPLPAPR
+455 LLLSGPQPL
-470 PVPALPPPGVPAA
+470 ALPPPGVPVT
-483 ARPAPRPLP
+483 ARPAPLPLP
-492 GKSGF
+492 GKSG
-497 PGRFAGSAAAQ
+497 
-508 QVTGAA
+508 
-514 GTLANAGRTVSRL
+514 LLSRL
-527 LSGAGNRQ
+527 AS
-535 TAPSPVVPVTPRPA
+535 
-549 PRPLPAKSGLPG
+549 
-561 RLAGSAA
+561 
-568 AQQVTGA
+568 
-575 AGTLADAGRTVSRLL
+575 
-590 SGAGNRQP
+590 
-598 APSPV
+598 
-603 VPVTPRPAPRPL
+603 
-615 PAKSGLP
+615 
-622 GRLAGSAAGQ
+622 SAAGQ
-632 RVTGTVGKLADV
+632 LVTGTVGKLADA

-653 GIGNRLADSA
+653 GIGNKLAGSA

-708 STREKAGAIGSTAGA
+708 STHEKAGAIGSTAGA

-735 LGTAAGATLGSVA
+735 LGTVAGATLGSVA

-761 KWTAPER
+761 KWTATDK

-787 GLRLASSRVTED
+787 GLRLTSSRVTED

>member
-202 YQALA
+202 YQTLA
-207 DATGTDVKKIRDLG
+207 DALGKDVKDIRKQG
-221 TKGKLGM
+221 EKGKLGL

-396 EQAGLPI
+396 GQAGLPV
-403 PAPMTT
+403 PDAMTSET
-409 EALLQG
+409 LLQG
-415 TGIQRVFVINWPR
+415 IGIQRVFVINWPR

-441 RGGGRTPPLLPRQP
+441 RSGGRMAPLLPRQP
-455 PLLPGPRPLPLPAPR
+455 LLLSGPQPLALPAPR
-470 PVPALPPPGVPAA
+470 PVLALPPPGVPVT
-483 ARPAPRPLP
+483 ARPAPLPLS
-492 GKSGF
+492 GKSG
-497 PGRFAGSAAAQ
+497 
-508 QVTGAA
+508 
-514 GTLANAGRTVSRL
+514 L
-527 LSGAGNRQ
+527 LS
-535 TAPSPVVPVTPRPA
+535 
-549 PRPLPAKSGLPG
+549 
-561 RLAGSAA
+561 
-568 AQQVTGA
+568 
-575 AGTLADAGRTVSRLL
+575 
-590 SGAGNRQP
+590 
-598 APSPV
+598 
-603 VPVTPRPAPRPL
+603 
-615 PAKSGLP
+615 
-622 GRLAGSAAGQ
+622 RLAGSAAGQ
-632 RVTGTVGKLADV
+632 LVTGTVGKLADA

-653 GIGNRLADSA
+653 GIGNKLAGSA

-708 STREKAGAIGSTAGA
+708 STHEKAGAIGSTAGA

-735 LGTAAGATLGSVA
+735 LGTVAGATLGSVA

-761 KWTAPER
+761 KWTAPDK

>member
-202 YQALA
+202 YQTLA
-207 DATGTDVKKIRDLG
+207 DALGKDVKDIRKQG
-221 TKGKLGM
+221 EKGKLGL

-396 EQAGLPI
+396 GQAGLPV
-403 PAPMTT
+403 PDAMTSET
-409 EALLQG
+409 LLQG
-415 TGIQRVFVINWPR
+415 IGIQRVFVINWPR

-441 RGGGRTPPLLPRQP
+441 RSGGRMAPLLPRQP
-455 PLLPGPRPLPLPAPR
+455 LLLSGPQPLALPAPR
-470 PVPALPPPGVPAA
+470 PVLALPPPGVPVT
-483 ARPAPRPLP
+483 ARPAPLPLP
-492 GKSGF
+492 GKSG
-497 PGRFAGSAAAQ
+497 
-508 QVTGAA
+508 
-514 GTLANAGRTVSRL
+514 L
-527 LSGAGNRQ
+527 LS
-535 TAPSPVVPVTPRPA
+535 
-549 PRPLPAKSGLPG
+549 
-561 RLAGSAA
+561 
-568 AQQVTGA
+568 
-575 AGTLADAGRTVSRLL
+575 
-590 SGAGNRQP
+590 
-598 APSPV
+598 
-603 VPVTPRPAPRPL
+603 
-615 PAKSGLP
+615 
-622 GRLAGSAAGQ
+622 RLAGSAAGQ
-632 RVTGTVGKLADV
+632 LVTGTVGKLADA
-644 GRAVGGWFS
+644 GRAAGGWFS
-653 GIGNRLADSA
+653 GIGNKLAGSA

-685 LSRLGG
+685 LSRLGS
-691 PVMGALQLAP
+691 PLMGALQLAP

-708 STREKAGAIGSTAGA
+708 STHEKAGAIGSTAGA

-735 LGTAAGATLGSVA
+735 LGTVAGATLGSVA

-761 KWTAPER
+761 KWTAPDK

-787 GLRLASSRVTED
+787 GLRLTSSRVTED

>member
-27 NQINALSR
+27 NQINVLSR

-106 GDKVRAQAMMAWAKQ
+106 GDKARAQAMMAWAKQ
-121 NAKDTTWGLSGV
+121 NAKETTWGLGGV
-133 LDEIRSSKG
+133 LQEIRTSTA
-142 FGMTDEQTKQ
+142 FGMTDAQVKQ
-152 FITMLQDQGAM
+152 FITMLQNQGAM

-177 LKQMF
+177 FKQMF

-202 YQALA
+202 YKVLA
-207 DATGTDVKKIRDLG
+207 DATGEDEKKIRKLG
-221 TKGKLGM
+221 EKGKLGL

-233 VFRTLS
+233 VFRTLL

-247 SAMNS
+247 AAMNS
-252 WDGMFAQMEANLLE
+252 WDRMMAQMEGNLLE
-266 FRIKVANSGP
+266 FRTKVANSGP

-396 EQAGLPI
+396 GQAGLPV
-403 PAPMTT
+403 PDAMTSET
-409 EALLQG
+409 LLQG
-415 TGIQRVFVINWPR
+415 IGIQRVFVINWPR

-441 RGGGRTPPLLPRQP
+441 RSGGRMAPLLPCQ
-455 PLLPGPRPLPLPAPR
+455 PLLLSGPQPLALPAPR
-470 PVPALPPPGVPAA
+470 PVLALPPPGVPVT
-483 ARPAPRPLP
+483 ARPAPLPLP
-492 GKSGF
+492 GKSG
-497 PGRFAGSAAAQ
+497 
-508 QVTGAA
+508 
-514 GTLANAGRTVSRL
+514 L
-527 LSGAGNRQ
+527 LS
-535 TAPSPVVPVTPRPA
+535 
-549 PRPLPAKSGLPG
+549 
-561 RLAGSAA
+561 
-568 AQQVTGA
+568 
-575 AGTLADAGRTVSRLL
+575 
-590 SGAGNRQP
+590 
-598 APSPV
+598 
-603 VPVTPRPAPRPL
+603 
-615 PAKSGLP
+615 
-622 GRLAGSAAGQ
+622 RLAGSAAGQ
-632 RVTGTVGKLADV
+632 LVTGTVGKLADA

-653 GIGNRLADSA
+653 SIGNKLAGSA

-708 STREKAGAIGSTAGA
+708 STHEKAGAIGSTAGA

-735 LGTAAGATLGSVA
+735 LGTVAGATLGSVA

-761 KWTAPER
+761 KWTATDK

-787 GLRLASSRVTED
+787 GLRLTSSRVTED

>member
-202 YQALA
+202 YQTLA
-207 DATGTDVKKIRDLG
+207 DALGKDVKDIRKQG
-221 TKGKLGM
+221 EKGKLGL

-396 EQAGLPI
+396 GQAGLPV
-403 PAPMTT
+403 PDAMTSET
-409 EALLQG
+409 LLQG
-415 TGIQRVFVINWPR
+415 IGIQRVFVINWPR

-441 RGGGRTPPLLPRQP
+441 RSGGRMAPLLPRQP
-455 PLLPGPRPLPLPAPR
+455 LLLSGPQPLALPAPR
-470 PVPALPPPGVPAA
+470 PVLALPPPGVPVT
-483 ARPAPRPLP
+483 ARPAPLPLP
-492 GKSGF
+492 GKSG
-497 PGRFAGSAAAQ
+497 
-508 QVTGAA
+508 
-514 GTLANAGRTVSRL
+514 L
-527 LSGAGNRQ
+527 LS
-535 TAPSPVVPVTPRPA
+535 
-549 PRPLPAKSGLPG
+549 
-561 RLAGSAA
+561 
-568 AQQVTGA
+568 
-575 AGTLADAGRTVSRLL
+575 
-590 SGAGNRQP
+590 
-598 APSPV
+598 
-603 VPVTPRPAPRPL
+603 
-615 PAKSGLP
+615 
-622 GRLAGSAAGQ
+622 RLAGSAAGQ
-632 RVTGTVGKLADV
+632 LVTGTVGKLADA
-644 GRAVGGWFS
+644 GRAAGGWFS
-653 GIGNRLADSA
+653 GIGNKLAGSA

-691 PVMGALQLAP
+691 PLMGALQLAP

-708 STREKAGAIGSTAGA
+708 STHEKAGAIGSTAGA

-735 LGTAAGATLGSVA
+735 LGTVAGATLGSVA

-761 KWTAPER
+761 KWTAPDK

-782 VELGE
+782 VELSE
-787 GLRLASSRVTED
+787 GLRLTSSRVTED

>member
-202 YQALA
+202 YQTLA
-207 DATGTDVKKIRDLG
+207 DALGKDVKDIRKQG
-221 TKGKLGM
+221 EKGKLGL

-396 EQAGLPI
+396 GQAGLPV
-403 PAPMTT
+403 PDAVTSET
-409 EALLQG
+409 LLQG
-415 TGIQRVFVINWPR
+415 IGIQRVFVINWPR

-441 RGGGRTPPLLPRQP
+441 RSGGRMAPLLPRQP
-455 PLLPGPRPLPLPAPR
+455 LLLSGPQPLALPAPR
-470 PVPALPPPGVPAA
+470 PVLTLPPPGVPVT
-483 ARPAPRPLP
+483 ARPAPLPLP
-492 GKSGF
+492 GKSG
-497 PGRFAGSAAAQ
+497 
-508 QVTGAA
+508 
-514 GTLANAGRTVSRL
+514 L
-527 LSGAGNRQ
+527 LS
-535 TAPSPVVPVTPRPA
+535 
-549 PRPLPAKSGLPG
+549 
-561 RLAGSAA
+561 
-568 AQQVTGA
+568 
-575 AGTLADAGRTVSRLL
+575 
-590 SGAGNRQP
+590 
-598 APSPV
+598 
-603 VPVTPRPAPRPL
+603 
-615 PAKSGLP
+615 
-622 GRLAGSAAGQ
+622 RLAGSAAGQ
-632 RVTGTVGKLADV
+632 LVTGTVGKLADA

-653 GIGNRLADSA
+653 GIGNKLAGSA
-663 IGRVVTKGAGALGWM
+663 IGQVVTKGAGALGWM

-708 STREKAGAIGSTAGA
+708 STHEKAGAIGSTAGA

-735 LGTAAGATLGSVA
+735 LGTVAGATLGSVA

-761 KWTAPER
+761 KWTATDK

-787 GLRLASSRVTED
+787 GLRLTSSRVTED

>member
-396 EQAGLPI
+396 GQAGLPV
-403 PAPMTT
+403 PDAMTSET
-409 EALLQG
+409 LLQG
-415 TGIQRVFVINWPR
+415 IGIQRVFVINWPR

-441 RGGGRTPPLLPRQP
+441 RSGGRMAPLLPRQP
-455 PLLPGPRPLPLPAPR
+455 LLLSGPQLLALPAPR
-470 PVPALPPPGVPAA
+470 PVLALPPPGVPVT
-483 ARPAPRPLP
+483 ARPAPLPLP
-492 GKSGF
+492 GKSG
-497 PGRFAGSAAAQ
+497 
-508 QVTGAA
+508 
-514 GTLANAGRTVSRL
+514 L
-527 LSGAGNRQ
+527 LS
-535 TAPSPVVPVTPRPA
+535 
-549 PRPLPAKSGLPG
+549 
-561 RLAGSAA
+561 
-568 AQQVTGA
+568 
-575 AGTLADAGRTVSRLL
+575 
-590 SGAGNRQP
+590 
-598 APSPV
+598 
-603 VPVTPRPAPRPL
+603 
-615 PAKSGLP
+615 
-622 GRLAGSAAGQ
+622 RLAGSAAGQ
-632 RVTGTVGKLADV
+632 LVTGTVGKLADA

-653 GIGNRLADSA
+653 GIGNKLAGSA

-708 STREKAGAIGSTAGA
+708 STHEKAGAIGSTAGA

-735 LGTAAGATLGSVA
+735 LGTVAGATLGSVA

-761 KWTAPER
+761 KWTATDK

-787 GLRLASSRVTED
+787 GLRLTSSRVTED

>member
-202 YQALA
+202 YQTLA
-207 DATGTDVKKIRDLG
+207 DALGKDVKDIRKQG
-221 TKGKLGM
+221 EKGKLGL

-396 EQAGLPI
+396 GQAGLPV
-403 PAPMTT
+403 PDAMTSET
-409 EALLQG
+409 LLQG
-415 TGIQRVFVINWPR
+415 IGIQRVFVINWPR
-428 GFGGYGSGGGRRG
+428 GFGGYRSGGGRRVR
-441 RGGGRTPPLLPRQP
+441 RGGRMAPLLPRQP
-455 PLLPGPRPLPLPAPR
+455 LLLSGPQPLALPAPR
-470 PVPALPPPGVPAA
+470 PVLALPPPGVPVT
-483 ARPAPRPLP
+483 ARPAPLPLP
-492 GKSGF
+492 GKSG
-497 PGRFAGSAAAQ
+497 
-508 QVTGAA
+508 
-514 GTLANAGRTVSRL
+514 L
-527 LSGAGNRQ
+527 LS
-535 TAPSPVVPVTPRPA
+535 
-549 PRPLPAKSGLPG
+549 
-561 RLAGSAA
+561 
-568 AQQVTGA
+568 
-575 AGTLADAGRTVSRLL
+575 
-590 SGAGNRQP
+590 
-598 APSPV
+598 
-603 VPVTPRPAPRPL
+603 
-615 PAKSGLP
+615 
-622 GRLAGSAAGQ
+622 RLAGSAAGQ
-632 RVTGTVGKLADV
+632 LVTGTVGKLADA

-653 GIGNRLADSA
+653 GIGNKLSGSV

-691 PVMGALQLAP
+691 PVMGALQLTP

-708 STREKAGAIGSTAGA
+708 STHEKAGAIGSTAGA

-735 LGTAAGATLGSVA
+735 LGTVAGATLGSVA

-761 KWTAPER
+761 KWTAPDK

-787 GLRLASSRVTED
+787 GLRLTSSRVTED

>member
-1 MTGKRLKA
+1 GKRLKA

-121 NAKDTTWGLSGV
+121 NAKDTTWGLGGV
-133 LDEIRSSKG
+133 LQEIRTSTA
-142 FGMTDEQTKQ
+142 FGMNDEQVKQ
-152 FITMLQDQGAM
+152 FITMLQNQGAM

-177 LKQMF
+177 FKQMF

-202 YQALA
+202 YKVLA
-207 DATGTDVKKIRDLG
+207 DATGEDEKKIRKLG
-221 TKGKLGM
+221 EKGKLGL

-233 VFRTLS
+233 VFRTLL

-247 SAMNS
+247 AAMNS
-252 WDGMFAQMEANLLE
+252 WDGMMAQMEGNLLE
-266 FRIKVANSGP
+266 FRTKVANSGP

-396 EQAGLPI
+396 GQAGLPV
-403 PAPMTT
+403 PDAMTSET
-409 EALLQG
+409 LLQG
-415 TGIQRVFVINWPR
+415 IGIQRVFVINWPR

-441 RGGGRTPPLLPRQP
+441 RSGGRMAPLLPRQP
-455 PLLPGPRPLPLPAPR
+455 LLLSGPQPLALPAPR
-470 PVPALPPPGVPAA
+470 PVLALPPPGVPVT
-483 ARPAPRPLP
+483 ARPAPLPLP
-492 GKSGF
+492 GKSG
-497 PGRFAGSAAAQ
+497 
-508 QVTGAA
+508 
-514 GTLANAGRTVSRL
+514 L
-527 LSGAGNRQ
+527 LS
-535 TAPSPVVPVTPRPA
+535 
-549 PRPLPAKSGLPG
+549 
-561 RLAGSAA
+561 
-568 AQQVTGA
+568 
-575 AGTLADAGRTVSRLL
+575 
-590 SGAGNRQP
+590 
-598 APSPV
+598 
-603 VPVTPRPAPRPL
+603 
-615 PAKSGLP
+615 
-622 GRLAGSAAGQ
+622 RLAGSAAGQ
-632 RVTGTVGKLADV
+632 LVTGTVGKLADA

-653 GIGNRLADSA
+653 GIGNKLAGSA

-708 STREKAGAIGSTAGA
+708 SPHEKAGAIGSTAGA

-735 LGTAAGATLGSVA
+735 LGTVAGATLGSVA

-761 KWTAPER
+761 KWTAPDK

>member
-300 DALAENIGQ
+300 DTLAENIGQ

-396 EQAGLPI
+396 GQAGLPV
-403 PAPMTT
+403 PDAMTSET
-409 EALLQG
+409 LLQG
-415 TGIQRVFVINWPR
+415 IGIQRVFVINWPR

-441 RGGGRTPPLLPRQP
+441 RSGGRMAPLLPRQP
-455 PLLPGPRPLPLPAPR
+455 LLLSGPQPLALPAPR
-470 PVPALPPPGVPAA
+470 PVLALPPPGVPVT
-483 ARPAPRPLP
+483 ARPAPLPLP
-492 GKSGF
+492 GKSG
-497 PGRFAGSAAAQ
+497 
-508 QVTGAA
+508 
-514 GTLANAGRTVSRL
+514 L
-527 LSGAGNRQ
+527 LS
-535 TAPSPVVPVTPRPA
+535 
-549 PRPLPAKSGLPG
+549 
-561 RLAGSAA
+561 
-568 AQQVTGA
+568 
-575 AGTLADAGRTVSRLL
+575 
-590 SGAGNRQP
+590 
-598 APSPV
+598 
-603 VPVTPRPAPRPL
+603 
-615 PAKSGLP
+615 
-622 GRLAGSAAGQ
+622 RLAGSAAGQ
-632 RVTGTVGKLADV
+632 LVTGTVGKLADA

-653 GIGNRLADSA
+653 GIGNKLAGSA

-708 STREKAGAIGSTAGA
+708 STHEKAGAIGSTAGA

-735 LGTAAGATLGSVA
+735 LGTVAGATLGSVA

-761 KWTAPER
+761 KWTAPDK

-787 GLRLASSRVTED
+787 GLRLTSSRVTED

>member
-106 GDKVRAQAMMAWAKQ
+106 GDKARAQAMMAWAKQ
-121 NAKDTTWGLSGV
+121 NAKETTWGLGGV
-133 LDEIRSSKG
+133 LQEIRTSTA
-142 FGMTDEQTKQ
+142 FGMTDAQVKQ
-152 FITMLQDQGAM
+152 FITMLQNQGAM

-177 LKQMF
+177 FKQMF

-202 YQALA
+202 YKVLA
-207 DATGTDVKKIRDLG
+207 DATGEDEKKIRKLG
-221 TKGKLGM
+221 EKGKLGL

-233 VFRTLS
+233 VFRTLL

-247 SAMNS
+247 AAMNS
-252 WDGMFAQMEANLLE
+252 WDGMMAQMEGNLLE
-266 FRIKVANSGP
+266 FRTKVANSGP

-396 EQAGLPI
+396 GQAGLPV
-403 PAPMTT
+403 PDAMTSET
-409 EALLQG
+409 LLQG
-415 TGIQRVFVINWPR
+415 IGIQRVFVINWPR

-441 RGGGRTPPLLPRQP
+441 RSGGRMAPLLPRQP
-455 PLLPGPRPLPLPAPR
+455 LLLSGPQPLALPAPR
-470 PVPALPPPGVPAA
+470 PVLALPPPGVPVT
-483 ARPAPRPLP
+483 ARPAPLPLP
-492 GKSGF
+492 GKSG
-497 PGRFAGSAAAQ
+497 
-508 QVTGAA
+508 
-514 GTLANAGRTVSRL
+514 L
-527 LSGAGNRQ
+527 LS
-535 TAPSPVVPVTPRPA
+535 
-549 PRPLPAKSGLPG
+549 
-561 RLAGSAA
+561 
-568 AQQVTGA
+568 
-575 AGTLADAGRTVSRLL
+575 
-590 SGAGNRQP
+590 
-598 APSPV
+598 
-603 VPVTPRPAPRPL
+603 
-615 PAKSGLP
+615 
-622 GRLAGSAAGQ
+622 RLAGSAAGQ
-632 RVTGTVGKLADV
+632 LVTGTVGKLADA

-653 GIGNRLADSA
+653 SIGNKLAGSA

-708 STREKAGAIGSTAGA
+708 STHEKAGAIGSTAGA

-735 LGTAAGATLGSVA
+735 LGTVAGATLGSVA

-761 KWTAPER
+761 KWTAPDK

-787 GLRLASSRVTED
+787 GLRLTSSRVTED

>member
-221 TKGKLGM
+221 TKGKLGL

-300 DALAENIGQ
+300 DTLAENIGQ

-396 EQAGLPI
+396 GQAGLPV
-403 PAPMTT
+403 PDAMTSET
-409 EALLQG
+409 LLQG
-415 TGIQRVFVINWPR
+415 IGIQRVFVINWPR

-441 RGGGRTPPLLPRQP
+441 RSGGRMAPLLPRQP
-455 PLLPGPRPLPLPAPR
+455 LLLSGPQPLALPAPR
-470 PVPALPPPGVPAA
+470 PVLALPPPGVPVT
-483 ARPAPRPLP
+483 ARPAPLPLP
-492 GKSGF
+492 GKSG
-497 PGRFAGSAAAQ
+497 
-508 QVTGAA
+508 
-514 GTLANAGRTVSRL
+514 L
-527 LSGAGNRQ
+527 LS
-535 TAPSPVVPVTPRPA
+535 
-549 PRPLPAKSGLPG
+549 
-561 RLAGSAA
+561 
-568 AQQVTGA
+568 
-575 AGTLADAGRTVSRLL
+575 
-590 SGAGNRQP
+590 
-598 APSPV
+598 
-603 VPVTPRPAPRPL
+603 
-615 PAKSGLP
+615 
-622 GRLAGSAAGQ
+622 RLAGSAAGQ
-632 RVTGTVGKLADV
+632 LVTGTVGKLADA

-653 GIGNRLADSA
+653 GIGNKLAGSA

-708 STREKAGAIGSTAGA
+708 STHEKAGAIGSTAGA

-735 LGTAAGATLGSVA
+735 LGTVAGATLGSVA

-761 KWTAPER
+761 KWTATDK

-787 GLRLASSRVTED
+787 GLRLTSSRVTED

>member
-27 NQINALSR
+27 NQINVLSR

-106 GDKVRAQAMMAWAKQ
+106 GDKARAQAMMAWAKQ
-121 NAKDTTWGLSGV
+121 NAKETTWGLGGV
-133 LDEIRSSKG
+133 LQEIRTSTA
-142 FGMTDEQTKQ
+142 FGMTDAQVKQ
-152 FITMLQDQGAM
+152 FITMLQNQGAM

-177 LKQMF
+177 FKQMF

-202 YQALA
+202 YKVLA
-207 DATGTDVKKIRDLG
+207 DATGEDEKKIRKLG
-221 TKGKLGM
+221 EKGKLGL

-233 VFRTLS
+233 VFRTLL
-239 EQSKGAQA
+239 EQSEGAQA
-247 SAMNS
+247 AAMNS
-252 WDGMFAQMEANLLE
+252 WDGMMAQMEGNLLE
-266 FRIKVANSGP
+266 FRTKVANSGP

-396 EQAGLPI
+396 GQAGLPV
-403 PAPMTT
+403 PDAMTSET
-409 EALLQG
+409 LLQG
-415 TGIQRVFVINWPR
+415 IGIQRVFVINWPR
-428 GFGGYGSGGGRRG
+428 GFGGYGSGGGRCG
-441 RGGGRTPPLLPRQP
+441 RSGGRMAPLLPRQP
-455 PLLPGPRPLPLPAPR
+455 LLLSGPQPLALPAPR
-470 PVPALPPPGVPAA
+470 PVLALPPPGVPVT
-483 ARPAPRPLP
+483 ARPAPLPLP
-492 GKSGF
+492 GKSG
-497 PGRFAGSAAAQ
+497 
-508 QVTGAA
+508 
-514 GTLANAGRTVSRL
+514 L
-527 LSGAGNRQ
+527 LS
-535 TAPSPVVPVTPRPA
+535 
-549 PRPLPAKSGLPG
+549 
-561 RLAGSAA
+561 
-568 AQQVTGA
+568 
-575 AGTLADAGRTVSRLL
+575 
-590 SGAGNRQP
+590 
-598 APSPV
+598 
-603 VPVTPRPAPRPL
+603 
-615 PAKSGLP
+615 
-622 GRLAGSAAGQ
+622 RLAGSAAGQ
-632 RVTGTVGKLADV
+632 LVTGTVGKLADA

-653 GIGNRLADSA
+653 GIGNKLAGSA

-708 STREKAGAIGSTAGA
+708 STHEKAGAIGSTAGA

-735 LGTAAGATLGSVA
+735 LGTVAGATLGSVA

-787 GLRLASSRVTED
+787 GLRLTSSRVTED

>member
-396 EQAGLPI
+396 GQAGLPV
-403 PAPMTT
+403 PDAMTSET
-409 EALLQG
+409 LLQG
-415 TGIQRVFVINWPR
+415 IGIQRVFVINWPR

-441 RGGGRTPPLLPRQP
+441 RSGGRMAPLLPRQP
-455 PLLPGPRPLPLPAPR
+455 LLLSGPQPLALPAPR
-470 PVPALPPPGVPAA
+470 PVLTLPPPGVPVT
-483 ARPAPRPLP
+483 ARPAPLPLP
-492 GKSGF
+492 GKSG
-497 PGRFAGSAAAQ
+497 
-508 QVTGAA
+508 
-514 GTLANAGRTVSRL
+514 L
-527 LSGAGNRQ
+527 LS
-535 TAPSPVVPVTPRPA
+535 
-549 PRPLPAKSGLPG
+549 
-561 RLAGSAA
+561 
-568 AQQVTGA
+568 
-575 AGTLADAGRTVSRLL
+575 
-590 SGAGNRQP
+590 
-598 APSPV
+598 
-603 VPVTPRPAPRPL
+603 
-615 PAKSGLP
+615 
-622 GRLAGSAAGQ
+622 RLAGSAAGQ
-632 RVTGTVGKLADV
+632 LVTGTVGKLADA

-653 GIGNRLADSA
+653 GIGNKLAGSA

-708 STREKAGAIGSTAGA
+708 STHEKAGAIGSTAGA

-735 LGTAAGATLGSVA
+735 LGTVAGATLGSVA

-761 KWTAPER
+761 KWTAPDK

>member
-106 GDKVRAQAMMAWAKQ
+106 GDKARAQAMMAWAKQ

-396 EQAGLPI
+396 GQAGLPV
-403 PAPMTT
+403 PDAMTSET
-409 EALLQG
+409 LLQG
-415 TGIQRVFVINWPR
+415 IGIQRVFVINWPR

-441 RGGGRTPPLLPRQP
+441 RSGGRMAPLLPRQP
-455 PLLPGPRPLPLPAPR
+455 LLLSGPQPLALPAPR
-470 PVPALPPPGVPAA
+470 PVLALPPPGVPVT
-483 ARPAPRPLP
+483 ARPAPLPLP
-492 GKSGF
+492 GKSG
-497 PGRFAGSAAAQ
+497 
-508 QVTGAA
+508 
-514 GTLANAGRTVSRL
+514 L
-527 LSGAGNRQ
+527 LS
-535 TAPSPVVPVTPRPA
+535 
-549 PRPLPAKSGLPG
+549 
-561 RLAGSAA
+561 
-568 AQQVTGA
+568 
-575 AGTLADAGRTVSRLL
+575 
-590 SGAGNRQP
+590 
-598 APSPV
+598 
-603 VPVTPRPAPRPL
+603 
-615 PAKSGLP
+615 
-622 GRLAGSAAGQ
+622 RLAGSAAGQ
-632 RVTGTVGKLADV
+632 LVTGTVGKLADA

-653 GIGNRLADSA
+653 GIGNKLAGSA

-708 STREKAGAIGSTAGA
+708 STHEKAGAIGSTAGA

-735 LGTAAGATLGSVA
+735 LGTVAGATLGSVA

-761 KWTAPER
+761 KWTAPDK

-787 GLRLASSRVTED
+787 GLRLTSSRVTED

>member
-27 NQINALSR
+27 NQINVLSR

-106 GDKVRAQAMMAWAKQ
+106 GDKARAQAMMAWAKQ
-121 NAKDTTWGLSGV
+121 NAKETTWGLGGV
-133 LDEIRSSKG
+133 LQEIRTSTA
-142 FGMTDEQTKQ
+142 FGMTDAQVKQ
-152 FITMLQDQGAM
+152 FITMLQNQGAM

-177 LKQMF
+177 FKQMF

-202 YQALA
+202 YKVLA
-207 DATGTDVKKIRDLG
+207 DATGEDEKKIRKLG
-221 TKGKLGM
+221 EKGKLGL

-233 VFRTLS
+233 VFRTLL

-247 SAMNS
+247 AAMNS
-252 WDGMFAQMEANLLE
+252 WDGMMAQMEGNLLE
-266 FRIKVANSGP
+266 FRTKVANSGP

-396 EQAGLPI
+396 GQAGLPV
-403 PAPMTT
+403 PDAMTSET
-409 EALLQG
+409 LLQG
-415 TGIQRVFVINWPR
+415 IGIQRVFVINWPR

-441 RGGGRTPPLLPRQP
+441 RSGGRMAPLLPRQP
-455 PLLPGPRPLPLPAPR
+455 LLLSGPQPLALPAPR
-470 PVPALPPPGVPAA
+470 PVLALPPPGVPVT
-483 ARPAPRPLP
+483 ARPAPLPLP
-492 GKSGF
+492 GKSG
-497 PGRFAGSAAAQ
+497 
-508 QVTGAA
+508 
-514 GTLANAGRTVSRL
+514 L
-527 LSGAGNRQ
+527 LS
-535 TAPSPVVPVTPRPA
+535 
-549 PRPLPAKSGLPG
+549 
-561 RLAGSAA
+561 
-568 AQQVTGA
+568 
-575 AGTLADAGRTVSRLL
+575 
-590 SGAGNRQP
+590 
-598 APSPV
+598 
-603 VPVTPRPAPRPL
+603 
-615 PAKSGLP
+615 
-622 GRLAGSAAGQ
+622 RLAGSAAGQ
-632 RVTGTVGKLADV
+632 LVTGTVGKLADA

-653 GIGNRLADSA
+653 SIGNKLAGSA

-708 STREKAGAIGSTAGA
+708 STHEKAGAIGSTAGA

-735 LGTAAGATLGSVA
+735 LGTVAGATLGSVA

-761 KWTAPER
+761 KWTATDK

-787 GLRLASSRVTED
+787 GLRLTSSRVTED

>member
-396 EQAGLPI
+396 GQAGLPV
-403 PAPMTT
+403 PDAMTSET
-409 EALLQG
+409 LLQG
-415 TGIQRVFVINWPR
+415 IGIQRVFVINWPR

-441 RGGGRTPPLLPRQP
+441 RSGGRVAPLLPRQP
-455 PLLPGPRPLPLPAPR
+455 LLLSGPQPLALPAPR
-470 PVPALPPPGVPAA
+470 PVLTLPPPGVPVT
-483 ARPAPRPLP
+483 ARPAPLPLP
-492 GKSGF
+492 GKSG
-497 PGRFAGSAAAQ
+497 
-508 QVTGAA
+508 
-514 GTLANAGRTVSRL
+514 L
-527 LSGAGNRQ
+527 LS
-535 TAPSPVVPVTPRPA
+535 
-549 PRPLPAKSGLPG
+549 
-561 RLAGSAA
+561 
-568 AQQVTGA
+568 
-575 AGTLADAGRTVSRLL
+575 
-590 SGAGNRQP
+590 
-598 APSPV
+598 
-603 VPVTPRPAPRPL
+603 
-615 PAKSGLP
+615 
-622 GRLAGSAAGQ
+622 RLAGSAAGQ
-632 RVTGTVGKLADV
+632 LVTGTVGKLADA

-653 GIGNRLADSA
+653 GIGNKLAGSA

-678 GKGAGRA
+678 GKGACRA

-708 STREKAGAIGSTAGA
+708 STHEKAGAIGSTAGA

-735 LGTAAGATLGSVA
+735 LGTVAGATLGSVA

-761 KWTAPER
+761 KWTAPDK

>member
-27 NQINALSR
+27 NQINVLSR

-106 GDKVRAQAMMAWAKQ
+106 GDKARAQAMMAWAKQ
-121 NAKDTTWGLSGV
+121 NAKETTWGLGGV
-133 LDEIRSSKG
+133 LQEIRTSTA
-142 FGMTDEQTKQ
+142 FGMTDAQVKQ
-152 FITMLQDQGAM
+152 FITMLQNQGAM

-177 LKQMF
+177 FKQMF

-202 YQALA
+202 YKVLA
-207 DATGTDVKKIRDLG
+207 DATGEDEKKIRKLG
-221 TKGKLGM
+221 EKGKLGL

-233 VFRTLS
+233 VFRTLL

-247 SAMNS
+247 AAMNS
-252 WDGMFAQMEANLLE
+252 WDGMMAQMEGNLLE
-266 FRIKVANSGP
+266 FRTKVANSGP

-396 EQAGLPI
+396 GQAGLPV
-403 PAPMTT
+403 PDAMTSET
-409 EALLQG
+409 LLQG
-415 TGIQRVFVINWPR
+415 IGIQRVFVINWPR

-441 RGGGRTPPLLPRQP
+441 RSGGRMAPLLPCQ
-455 PLLPGPRPLPLPAPR
+455 PLLLSGPQPLALPAPR
-470 PVPALPPPGVPAA
+470 PVLALPPPGVPVT
-483 ARPAPRPLP
+483 ARPAPLPLP
-492 GKSGF
+492 GKSG
-497 PGRFAGSAAAQ
+497 
-508 QVTGAA
+508 
-514 GTLANAGRTVSRL
+514 L
-527 LSGAGNRQ
+527 LS
-535 TAPSPVVPVTPRPA
+535 
-549 PRPLPAKSGLPG
+549 
-561 RLAGSAA
+561 
-568 AQQVTGA
+568 
-575 AGTLADAGRTVSRLL
+575 
-590 SGAGNRQP
+590 
-598 APSPV
+598 
-603 VPVTPRPAPRPL
+603 
-615 PAKSGLP
+615 
-622 GRLAGSAAGQ
+622 RLAGSAAGQ
-632 RVTGTVGKLADV
+632 LVTGTVGKLADA

-653 GIGNRLADSA
+653 SIGNKLAGSA

-708 STREKAGAIGSTAGA
+708 STHEKAGAIGSTAGA

-735 LGTAAGATLGSVA
+735 LGTVAGATLGSVA

-761 KWTAPER
+761 KWTATDK

-782 VELGE
+782 IELGE
-787 GLRLASSRVTED
+787 GLRLTSSRVTED